1 MAVQSFDEVMK
12 ELEQMMAQGKKTYPD
27 AHGVEDIDPKQQVF
41 MNALYGPP
49 DFLMGGETEAE
60 DNENDPDSS
69 IE

>member
-1 MAVQSFDEVMK
+1 MG
-12 ELEQMMAQGKKTYPD
+12 QGKKTYPGV
-27 AHGVEDIDPKQQVF
+27 HGGEEIDPKQQVV
-41 MNALYGPP
+41 MTTLYGPP

>member
-1 MAVQSFDEVMK
+1 MAGQSFDEVMK
-12 ELEQMMAQGKKTYPD
+12 ELGQMMGQGKKTYPGV
-27 AHGVEDIDPKQQVF
+27 HGGEEIDPKQQVV
-41 MNALYGPP
+41 MTTLYGPP